1 MLICST
7 RILCDDYDDDDSYN
21 NNNNNNNNSNS
32 NSNSNNNGMAII
44 AFIRYPIY
52 IQL

>member
-7 RILCDDYDDDDSYN
+7 CILCDDYDDDDNYN
-21 NNNNNNNNSNS
+21 NNNNNNN
-32 NSNSNNNGMAII
+32 GMAII
-44 AFIRYPIY
+44 ALVRYPIY